1 MPSMTSMHCLSL
13 NLLLLS
19 FVNIMRTGL
28 CVLTWSVHML
38 ILMPC
43 CVCAGSFMEFQCFE
57 VKPENDSKDITGCL
71 HDDKPSTGM
80 LLVLYLC
87 LY

>member
-1 MPSMTSMHCLSL
+1 
-13 NLLLLS
+13 
-19 FVNIMRTGL
+19 
-28 CVLTWSVHML
+28 
-38 ILMPC
+38 
-43 CVCAGSFMEFQCFE
+43 MEFQCFE